1 VQVRSRWIAIVLVL
15 ALATPACNAAK
26 DAIRRERRE
35 IRQDLRSQLTG
46 RGVLPN
52 GTISASAGAIVVST
66 GGENPYDGL
75 GTWIDI
81 YDDVAWADP
90 WATVAAMRAV
100 GVRTIYLQTS
110 NFNRGQPFVHAEGVV
125 RFLDAAA
132 ANDLEVVAWYLPG
145 FRDVR
150 TDLKRA
156 LAAIRFTTPGGSRF
170 DSFALDIESPE
181 VADPAARTRR
191 LLGLSNH
198 LRRMVGPDYRLGA
211 IVPSPRRVRTDP
223 SYWSA
228 FPYRQVAELY
238 DVFLPMTYFTY
249 RVAGRDGAAWYTA
262 KNILIL
268 RQETAGLQVPIH
280 VIGGIASDATAQ
292 ETRGFVDTIRT
303 RDVIGASYYTFPMI
317 RDDQWRALRSI
328 G

>member
-1 VQVRSRWIAIVLVL
+1 VQVRTRWIALVLVL
-15 ALATPACNAAK
+15 TLVTPACNTAR
-26 DAIRRERRE
+26 DAIRQERRE
-35 IRQDLRSQLTG
+35 LRQQLRSERAE
-46 RGVLPN
+46 RGALPD
-52 GTISASAGAIVVST
+52 GTVSAFAGAIVVST
-66 GGENPYDGL
+66 SAKNPYDGL

-81 YDDVAWADP
+81 YDDEAWADP

-110 NFNRGQPFVHAEGVV
+110 NFNRGQPFVHAEDVV
-125 RFLDAAA
+125 GFLDAAA

-150 TDLKRA
+150 TDRKRV
-156 LAAIRFTTPGGSRF
+156 LAAIRFTTPSGNQF
-170 DSFALDIESPE
+170 ASFALDIESPE
-181 VADPAARTRR
+181 VTDPVARTRR
-191 LLGLSNH
+191 LLALSNH
-198 LRRMVGPDYRLGA
+198 LRREVGPDYRLGA

-228 FPYRQVAELY
+228 FPYRQIAELY

-280 VIGGIASDATAQ
+280 VIGGIAGDATAQ

-317 RDDQWRALRSI
+317 RADQWRALRAI

>member
-1 VQVRSRWIAIVLVL
+1 VHVRSRWIALVL
-15 ALATPACNAAK
+15 ALALAAPACNTAK
-26 DAIRRERRE
+26 DAIREVRREARQVLKAERR
-35 IRQDLRSQLTG
+35 D
-46 RGVLPN
+46 RGGLA
-52 GTISASAGAIVVST
+52 GGAISSSAGAIVVST
-66 GGENPYDGL
+66 GAENPYDGL

-81 YDDVAWADP
+81 YDHEAWADP
-90 WATVAAMRAV
+90 WATVASMRAV

-110 NFNRGQPFVHAEGVV
+110 NFNRGQPFVHAEEVV

-132 ANDLEVVAWYLPG
+132 ADDLDVVAWYLPG

-150 TDLKRA
+150 TDRKRA
-156 LAAIRFTTPGGSRF
+156 LAAIRLTTPSGNRF
-170 DSFALDIESPE
+170 ASFALDIESPE
-181 VADPAARTRR
+181 VADPLARTRR
-191 LLGLSNH
+191 LLALSNH
-198 LRRMVGPDYRLGA
+198 LRREVGPNYRLGA

-223 SYWSA
+223 YYWSA
-228 FPYRQVAELY
+228 FPYREIAELY

-292 ETRGFVDTIRT
+292 ETRGFVDTIRA

-317 RDDQWRALRSI
+317 RDDQWRALRTI